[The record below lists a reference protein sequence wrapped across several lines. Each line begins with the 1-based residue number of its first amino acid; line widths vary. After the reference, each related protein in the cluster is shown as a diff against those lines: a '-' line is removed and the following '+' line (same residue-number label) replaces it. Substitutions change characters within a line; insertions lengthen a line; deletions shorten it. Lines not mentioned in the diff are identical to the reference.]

1 MMSKPCW
8 ECLKRRLVCDL
19 GRPGCQK
26 CQSRDTE
33 CPGYDKKPLKWLH
46 PGQTRSKGRRAK
58 NESNVIQLA
67 LKDTTEATTLFE
79 AIEYY
84 NVHICP
90 DLVANGSGATTKSPF
105 IIPLANAPY
114 APATIRHCLVSSAL
128 AHRILQ
134 SEQGFEEDRAILASR
149 LQTYRGAAIRH
160 LACGVKHGSE
170 VGWNKTS
177 GREGRDA
184 TLASMLVFLF
194 AELQQSFSPNWRQH
208 SDAAHTL
215 IELFGGTAQLIQEW
229 PWFNHLF
236 RYFILID
243 IMGTVTAPAPEVE
256 RTNRQLEY
264 IGLLPSM
271 YGVGLW
277 TSLPCPP
284 ELLADIILVNHM
296 RATATDDPLFA
307 QHQHSSAIDLLERIM
322 VFSVDDWAA
331 SINPYPQPKTSDKT
345 VIQRQTELLG
355 WQRVA
360 YIYQSAVALYCISSL
375 LTPDYNSNNIQAA
388 SGIDVSSRQS
398 SCRKALLQDLRD
410 VALDPKSELRKYLMW
425 PTVIAGIELDA
436 DDETSKA
443 FILDELAWASK
454 MFGTASLLVAQDLL
468 KRIWGSGKTGT
479 RNWDDLFDRP
489 YAFVM

>member
-1 MMSKPCW
+1 MSKPCW

-67 LKDTTEATTLFE
+67 LRDTTEATTLFE
-79 AIEYY
+79 AIEYCMY
-84 NVHICP
+84 ALLVHQNPRSCAYSSDNVHICP

-160 LACGVKHGSE
+160 LACGVKLGSE
-170 VGWNKTS
+170 VGWNNTS
-177 GREGRDA
+177 GRDGRDA

-194 AELQQSFSPNWRQH
+194 SEQSFSPNWRQH
-208 SDAAHTL
+208 CDAAHTL
-215 IELFGGTAQLIQEW
+215 IDLFGGTTQLIQEW

-243 IMGTVTAPAPEVE
+243 IMGTVTAPVPEVE

-284 ELLADIILVNHM
+284 ELLADIIL
-296 RATATDDPLFA
+296 
-307 QHQHSSAIDLLERIM
+307 HQHSSAVDLLKRIM
-322 VFSVDDWAA
+322 AFSVEDWAA
-331 SINPYPQPKTSDKT
+331 TIIPYPQPKSSDKT
-345 VIQRQTELLG
+345 VIQRQSELLG

-360 YIYQSAVALYCISSL
+360 YIYQSAVALYCISAL
-375 LTPDYNSNNIQAA
+375 LPPDCNTNNTQTT
-388 SGIDVSSRQS
+388 SDIDVSLLQS

-410 VALDPKSELRKYLMW
+410 VASNPNSDLRKYLMW
-425 PTVIAGIELDA
+425 PTVIAGVELDA
-436 DDETSKA
+436 DDDMSKA
-443 FILDELAWASK
+443 FILEELGWASK

-468 KRIWGSGKTGT
+468 KRIWNSGRTKT
-479 RNWDDLFDRP
+479 RRWDDLFDRP